1 MAETKKKDA
10 PTVFDTNDELRECL
24 KLDKTSPT
32 VEQINALWYRSLMRL
47 KSKPDVK
54 DYANFE
60 RTIDVA
66 ILFIQKLYRTGVAFP
81 APSFNYAPNGSIKFT
96 WNRPEHSELSLG
108 CAIVHTGD
116 DCIPVV
122 GISYVYRRNVD
133 YRTLAFGTEQEQDKT
148 IETVVK
154 MLDPIITSP

>member
-54 DYANFE
+54 DYANLE

-81 APSFNYAPNGSIKFT
+81 APRYNRSADGVIRFV
-96 WNRPEHSELSLG
+96 WNPFKGIDSALG
-108 CAIVHTGD
+108 LVIVHVND
-116 DCIPVV
+116 IPAI
-122 GISYVYRRNVD
+122 GLFCLIIGQND
-133 YRTLAFGTEQEQDKT
+133 IEGKLAFNTDQEQDKT
-148 IETVVK
+148 VK
-154 MLDPIITSP
+154 EIVGILSC

>member
-1 MAETKKKDA
+1 MAETKGSA
-10 PTVFDTNDELRECL
+10 LWLECL
-24 KLDKTSPT
+24 KSEKSSPT
-32 VEQINALWYRSLMRL
+32 VAEMIELWRRSLTDL
-47 KSKPDVK
+47 KSTKTGEEKADL
-54 DYANFE
+54 E
-60 RTIDVA
+60 RNIDVA